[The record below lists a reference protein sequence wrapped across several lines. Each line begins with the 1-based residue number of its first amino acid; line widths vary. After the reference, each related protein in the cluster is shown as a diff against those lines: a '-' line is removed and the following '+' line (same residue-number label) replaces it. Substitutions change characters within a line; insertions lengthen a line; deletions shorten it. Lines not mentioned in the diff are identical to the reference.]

1 MNRNG
6 LFATVWLPLAGGSVF
21 IHASANPSRK
31 SGSLL
36 AFPGCAS
43 LLFPQCPSARSD
55 DLLNRSPLMHINIP
69 GKYARGK
76 SPVNTLDIVYPAV

>member
-6 LFATVWLPLAGGSVF
+6 LNATVWLPLAGGSVF
-21 IHASANPSRK
+21 TYASANPSRK

-36 AFPGCAS
+36 QFPGCAS

-55 DLLNRSPLMHINIP
+55 DLLNRSPVMHMNIQAR
-69 GKYARGK
+69 YARWK
-76 SPVNTLDIVYPAV
+76 SPVNTLDIVYPAG